1 MGYIKNGT
9 LELLY
14 AQVKVR
20 GCRGIKKMQPP
31 TSKSNAP
38 IYIYL
43 CVCEMFLDTTINNMK
58 YINQLSEQVNLG
70 AYKKQG
76 KGQPTLID

>member
-1 MGYIKNGT
+1 M
-9 LELLY
+9 
-14 AQVKVR
+14 
-20 GCRGIKKMQPP
+20 
-31 TSKSNAP
+31 
-38 IYIYL
+38 

-76 KGQPTLID
+76 KGQPTLIDWLIEYW

>member
-1 MGYIKNGT
+1 M
-9 LELLY
+9 
-14 AQVKVR
+14 
-20 GCRGIKKMQPP
+20 
-31 TSKSNAP
+31 
-38 IYIYL
+38 

-76 KGQPTLID
+76 KGQPTLIDWLNIDKYPFENFENKLRQHHCWWK

>member
-1 MGYIKNGT
+1 M
-9 LELLY
+9 
-14 AQVKVR
+14 
-20 GCRGIKKMQPP
+20 
-31 TSKSNAP
+31 
-38 IYIYL
+38 

>member
-1 MGYIKNGT
+1 MLKLKSTGAEVLKKCN
-9 LELLY
+9 LLL
-14 AQVKVR
+14 AKV
-20 GCRGIKKMQPP
+20 
-31 TSKSNAP
+31 TSL
-38 IYIYL
+38 YIYM

-76 KGQPTLID
+76 KGQPTLIDWLIEYW